1 MKEIRY
7 LMSLESPEKR
17 MVAGMLFIIVFLAS
31 GWGVTVYKYSN
42 YRDKKEDQISKM
54 ERLHSIEVISF
65 YNRIIEG
72 QTKRQDRLDSALS
85 QVKTIIEKTKK

>member
-7 LMSLESPEKR
+7 LMELSPDKR

-85 QVKTIIEKTKK
+85 QVKTIIEKSKK

>member
-7 LMSLESPEKR
+7 LMELSPDKR

-54 ERLHSIEVISF
+54 ERLHSLEVISF

-85 QVKTIIEKTKK
+85 QVKTIIENSKK